1 MTPTNTSQVVYIAIE
16 QAHSSNSNENEP
28 SLTMIKQQTAQK
40 EYLEKYCTLKIN
52 LRLRPCTFSQYVLI
66 TYTASVDDLDYV
78 TSFVNI
84 HFPYVIVC
92 IDEENSQTFTSKV
105 SSVSGVTLLVC
116 GEFKQCIQKAY
127 TIGFRQQTFVIAR
140 DVRKFFFW
148 NKVRLV
154 TADTLNQKS
163 VIKKNYFKNITHLN
177 Y

>member
-1 MTPTNTSQVVYIAIE
+1 MTPTNISQVVYIANE

-28 SLTMIKQQTAQK
+28 SLTMIKQQTAQN
-40 EYLEKYCTLKIN
+40 EYLEKYCTLEIN
-52 LRLRPCTFSQYVLI
+52 SKMRPCTFSQYILI

-92 IDEENSQTFTSKV
+92 IDAENSQTFAGKV
-105 SSVSGVTLLVC
+105 SSLPGVTLLVC
-116 GEFKQCIQKAY
+116 GEFRQCIKKAY
-127 TIGFRQQTFVIAR
+127 TIGFRQQTFVIAK

-154 TADTLNQKS
+154 TVDTLNQTS
-163 VIKKNYFKNITHLN
+163 VIKKN
-177 Y
+177 